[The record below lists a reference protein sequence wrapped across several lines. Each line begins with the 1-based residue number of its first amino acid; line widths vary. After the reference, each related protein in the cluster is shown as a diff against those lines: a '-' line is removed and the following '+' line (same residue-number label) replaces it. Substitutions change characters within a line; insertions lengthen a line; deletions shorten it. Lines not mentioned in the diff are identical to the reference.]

1 MSNDQIESFPTKS
14 ELAPSFTE
22 DLINTSLTIFV
33 VIVLWYAF
41 LTIVYPFLFFTL
53 DLIGLIA
60 GMLIM
65 LFLLPYSTSKGSL
78 FLSVIAYQ
86 LASRNT
92 GIPYMNPKH
101 KCPYLERKWLTFS
114 CRAEQLSKFD
124 LPAFTKCHNKEMWLL
139 CWPDRVP
146 SILEVFDSVPQR
158 RQQQLGFLLAS
169 MKEQARSAN
178 LKMIEVLTDT
188 SFKMDI
194 RLSAG
199 YALAEM
205 KEESGILPLLEM
217 VGTGEDVRQ
226 EQTIQAI
233 LTRYQALAV
242 PHLIDALETCENGS
256 RCGGY
261 AVILGKIGDESSIPT
276 LQEMLTKET
285 SGEYLRLQSIY
296 ALIEIETVSSYKAL
310 IAILEHADE
319 DEKEII
325 KDSCLSKNL
334 IAFPILIELL
344 THDELS
350 EDYYAEIGDTLAQ
363 AQAPTYDTLFT
374 ELEDEELVTKLA
386 SILKEHTPE
395 DEEFLPLHEV
405 LDQYI

>member
-1 MSNDQIESFPTKS
+1 MSNDQTESFPTKS

-22 DLINTSLTIFV
+22 DLINTSLTLFT
-33 VIVLWYAF
+33 VIVIWYLF
-41 LTIVYPFLFFTL
+41 LQVVYPFLYIQL
-53 DLIGLIA
+53 QLIGLIA
-60 GMLIM
+60 SMLIM
-65 LFLLPYSTSKGSL
+65 MFLLSYSFSKGSL

-86 LASRNT
+86 SASRRT

-114 CRAEQLSKFD
+114 CRAEQLSGFD
-124 LPAFTKCHNKEMWLL
+124 LPAFQKCHNKEMWLQ

-146 SILEVFDSVPQR
+146 SILQVFDSVPPR
-158 RQQQLGFLLAS
+158 KQQQLGFLLAS

-178 LKMIEVLTDT
+178 LKMLEVLTDT

-205 KEESGILPLLEM
+205 KEESGIQPLLEM
-217 VGTGEDVRQ
+217 AGQGENVRQ

-233 LTRYQALAV
+233 LTRFKELAV
-242 PHLIDALETCENGS
+242 PHIIEALENCEDDS

-276 LQEMLTKET
+276 LQEILTKET
-285 SGEYLRLQSIY
+285 SGEYIRLQSIY
-296 ALIEIETVSSYKAL
+296 ALQEMETISSYKAL
-310 IAILEHADE
+310 IAFLEHADD

-325 KDSCLSKNL
+325 KDACLSKKL
-334 IAFPILIELL
+334 ISFPILIELL
-344 THDELS
+344 AHDELS
-350 EDYYAEIGDTLAQ
+350 EEYYAEIGDTLAQ
-363 AQAPTYDTLFT
+363 AEAPSYDTLFT
-374 ELEDEELVTKLA
+374 ELEDEELVKKLA
-386 SILKEHTPE
+386 SILSEHTPE
-395 DEEFLPLHEV
+395 EEEFLPLHEV

>member
-1 MSNDQIESFPTKS
+1 MSNDLTDSFPTKS
-14 ELAPSFTE
+14 ELAPSFAT
-22 DLINTSLTIFV
+22 DLINTSLSLFI
-33 VIVLWYAF
+33 VIVIWYTF
-41 LTIVYPFLFFTL
+41 LQVVYPFLYFTL

-60 GMLIM
+60 AMLIM
-65 LFLLPYSTSKGSL
+65 MFLLSYSFSKGSL
-78 FLSVIAYQ
+78 FLSVLAYQ
-86 LASRNT
+86 LASRST

-114 CRAEQLSKFD
+114 CRAEQLLGFD
-124 LPAFTKCHNKEMWLL
+124 LPAFTKCHNKEMWLQ
-139 CWPDRVP
+139 CWSDRVP
-146 SILEVFDSVPQR
+146 SILQVFDSLPPKK
-158 RQQQLGFLLAS
+158 QQHLGFLLAS

-178 LKMIEVLTDT
+178 IKMMEVLTNE
-188 SFKMDI
+188 SFTMDV

-205 KEESGILPLLEM
+205 KEESGILPLIEL
-217 VGTGEDVRQ
+217 VGHGESVRQ

-233 LTRYQALAV
+233 LTRFKELAV
-242 PHLIDALETCENGS
+242 PHLIDALENCEDDS
-256 RCGGY
+256 RYGGY

-285 SGEYLRLQSIY
+285 SGEYIRLQSIY
-296 ALIEIETVSSYKAL
+296 ALQEIETVSSYKAL
-310 IAILEHADE
+310 IAFMEHADE

-325 KDSCLSKNL
+325 KDACLSKKL
-334 IAFPILIELL
+334 ISFPILIELL

-350 EDYYAEIGDTLAQ
+350 EEYYAEIGDTLAQ
-363 AQAPTYDTLFT
+363 VQAPTYDKLFT
-374 ELEDEELVTKLA
+374 ELKDEELVRKLA